1 MTEWK
6 APAIPIQRRMMTLG
20 RIRLG
25 DKAPSGA
32 PRKLSKFRLTSASRS
47 LLESAA
53 SVYGGEVHEWEG
65 APDEGMF
72 EVYTETDVLD
82 IILPP
87 VFASDGKPTLPYSQS
102 YELWSGKGCQRR
114 CDGTT
119 EVLSGKP
126 CKCKPDARECKLTT
140 RLNVMLPKVAGL
152 GVWRLDTKGE
162 NAASVLPGTLDLL
175 MLAASERQF
184 IPAQLRAEQRSS
196 KEDGKTHRFVVPV
209 IDLPGVTM
217 EELLAA
223 QPAALNMPTAAPR
236 PELPAA
242 APIVESEPDERDPD
256 IGHVTPIET
265 DEWAEAELYAAEL
278 VELAAELGTDNIEE
292 KIARNRGLHST
303 SPAEHVGWL
312 IESIDAAKA
321 KLGTDKIDGEVL
333 DDEDIP
339 F

>member
-1 MTEWK
+1 
-6 APAIPIQRRMMTLG
+6 MMTLG

-25 DKAPSGA
+25 DKGTKIVEGETKTF

-53 SVYGGEVHEWEG
+53 AIYGGEVHEWEG

-72 EVYTETDVLD
+72 EVYTDTDVLD

-126 CKCKPDARECKLTT
+126 CKCKPDDRECKLTT

-152 GVWRLDTKGE
+152 GVWRLETKGE

-196 KEDGKTHRFVVPV
+196 KSDGQTRRFVVPV

-217 EELLAA
+217 EELLSAR
-223 QPAALNMPTAAPR
+223 PAALNMPTATTAPC

-242 APIVESEPDERDPD
+242 SPIVETEPDEREPE

-265 DEWAEAELYAAEL
+265 DEWVEADLYAAEL
-278 VELAAELGTDNIEE
+278 SELSAELETEGIEE
-292 KIARNRGLHST
+292 KISRNRGLHT
-303 SPAEHVGWL
+303 NNPAEHIGWL
-312 IESIDAAKA
+312 IKSIDAAKA
-321 KLGTDKIDGEVL
+321 KLGTDTIDGEVL
-333 DDEDIP
+333 DDDDVP